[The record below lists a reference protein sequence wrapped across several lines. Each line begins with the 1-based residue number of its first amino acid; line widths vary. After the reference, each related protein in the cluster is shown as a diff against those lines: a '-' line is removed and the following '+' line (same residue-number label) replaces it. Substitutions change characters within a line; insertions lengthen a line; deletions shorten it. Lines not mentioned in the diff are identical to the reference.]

1 MKTYKSIFISD
12 IHLGTKGCK
21 AELLCD
27 FLKNNTCENL
37 FLVGDIIDGWRL
49 ERSYYWPQSHS
60 NVIRRILTAAK
71 RGTNVTYV
79 VGNHDEVL
87 RKILPFIKS
96 FGDIELTN
104 SVMYNGIDGKQY
116 LVVHGDMFDTA
127 IANKLKFLYHLG
139 DWIYDKLLTLNHI
152 VNYFRKLFGYN
163 YWSLSKYLK
172 SKTKEAVSFMSDFE
186 NLITEYCVKRK
197 ADGIICGH
205 IHHAEIK
212 MIDDIWYSNT
222 GDWVESCTALCETHD
237 GDWIIIQL
245 VGDQFQPVTVR
256 PVRSDQ
262 ILRGEL
268 CIPWFEQKG
277 FFVLRYQDRDSK

>member
-71 RGTNVTYV
+71 RGTNITYV
-79 VGNHDEVL
+79 IGNHDEVL

-152 VNYFRKLFGYN
+152 VNYFRKMFGYN

-186 NLITEYCVKRK
+186 NLITDYCVKRK

-205 IHHAEIK
+205 IHKADIK
-212 MIDDIWYSNT
+212 EIDDIWYSNT

-268 CIPWFEQKG
+268 CIPWFEQK
-277 FFVLRYQDRDSK
+277 

>member
-1 MKTYKSIFISD
+1 VRLNILMYKYKSIFISD

-27 FLKNNTCENL
+27 FLKNNSCENL

-60 NVIRRILTAAK
+60 NVLRRILTAAK

-268 CIPWFEQKG
+268 CIPWFEQK
-277 FFVLRYQDRDSK
+277 

>member
-1 MKTYKSIFISD
+1 MRLNILMYKYKSIFISD

-27 FLKNNTCENL
+27 FLKNNSCENL

-60 NVIRRILTAAK
+60 NVLRRILTAAK

-268 CIPWFEQKG
+268 CIPWFEQK
-277 FFVLRYQDRDSK
+277 

>member
-268 CIPWFEQKG
+268 CIPWFEQK
-277 FFVLRYQDRDSK
+277 

>member
-71 RGTNVTYV
+71 RGTNITYV
-79 VGNHDEVL
+79 IGNHDEVL

-152 VNYFRKLFGYN
+152 VNYFRKMFGYN

-186 NLITEYCVKRK
+186 NLITDYCVKRK

-205 IHHAEIK
+205 IHKADIK
-212 MIDDIWYSNT
+212 EIDDIWYSNT

-256 PVRSDQ
+256 PVCSDQ

-277 FFVLRYQDRDSK
+277 FSVLRYRDRDSK